1 MALIIFLIDPI
12 MLTASEPE
20 SLQDEL
26 TGLAMQIADVEKTH
40 KEYEGGVVKALAK
53 GRLEALLLS
62 QTLVQN
68 LLVAE
73 ENGIPIE
80 MSLPA
85 IQPNPEQAA
94 EILKD
99 ISVQA

>member
-1 MALIIFLIDPI
+1 
-12 MLTASEPE
+12 
-20 SLQDEL
+20 
-26 TGLAMQIADVEKTH
+26 
-40 KEYEGGVVKALAK
+40 
-53 GRLEALLLS
+53 
-62 QTLVQN
+62 VQN